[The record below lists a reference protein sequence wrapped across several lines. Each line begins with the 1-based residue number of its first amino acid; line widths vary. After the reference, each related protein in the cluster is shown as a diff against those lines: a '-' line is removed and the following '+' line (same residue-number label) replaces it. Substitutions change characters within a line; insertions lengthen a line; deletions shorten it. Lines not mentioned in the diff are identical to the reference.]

1 MDDTSLL
8 KRSVSLLHY
17 PSDCILLTLDDQP
30 TGGVVVVI
38 DNKPSAPKT
47 LIELKAKKV
56 VRTAPAT
63 DTIDDRL
70 AQAFARTGATAAT
83 SGAGGAAA
91 AAAVLN
97 SIDED
102 DEDGEDAPLPKTFE
116 YETEAESDEE

>member
-1 MDDTSLL
+1 M
-8 KRSVSLLHY
+8 
-17 PSDCILLTLDDQP
+17 
-30 TGGVVVVI
+30 VI
-38 DNKPSAPKT
+38 DNKPSQPKS

-56 VRTAPAT
+56 IRAAPAA
-63 DTIDDRL
+63 DSIDDRL

-116 YETEAESDEE
+116 YETDGESDEE

>member
-1 MDDTSLL
+1 M
-8 KRSVSLLHY
+8 
-17 PSDCILLTLDDQP
+17 I
-30 TGGVVVVI
+30 VVI
-38 DNKPSAPKT
+38 DNKPSEPKK

-56 VRTAPAT
+56 VRAPPAT

-70 AQAFARTGATAAT
+70 AQAFARTGATAT
-83 SGAGGAAA
+83 TGGAAA

-116 YETEAESDEE
+116 YETDGDSDEE